1 VKSKLI
7 ATMMTALFLTFAV
20 LTPPLL
26 LSVPTVSAST
36 LKVTVWEWFSKL
48 NPIPPRGYP
57 VPPGQSAKE
66 VMTVGRIEGDILAWS
81 YVWSTPETGTLGP
94 NLKPE
99 PSATF
104 HWHQDFLWVFDDG
117 GWVIGW
123 YDGVWPPNT
132 DSVTWEGR
140 ITDASPD
147 KRNYIGYKIS
157 GKGITIWWPETPP
170 YTPPWGKWG
179 VSTWGYAEGTMSIS
193 GV

>member
-1 VKSKLI
+1 MKSKLI

-104 HWHQDFLWVFDDG
+104 HWHQDFLWVFDDD

-123 YDGVWPPNT
+123 YDGVWAPNKESKDT
-132 DSVTWEGR
+132 AFNRGSITFKGR
-140 ITDASPD
+140 ITDASSVKDYPLLPD
-147 KRNYIGYKIS
+147 KTSYIGCEIGS
-157 GKGITIWWPETPP
+157 GNGIVT
-170 YTPPWGKWG
+170 
-179 VSTWGYAEGTMSIS
+179 S
-193 GV
+193 